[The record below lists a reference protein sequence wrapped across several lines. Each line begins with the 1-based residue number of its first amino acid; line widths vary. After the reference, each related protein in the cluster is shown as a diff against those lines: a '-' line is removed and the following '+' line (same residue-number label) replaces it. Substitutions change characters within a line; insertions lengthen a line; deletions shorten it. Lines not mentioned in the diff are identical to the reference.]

1 MKLKALKS
9 SVKTTLRE
17 RSVAS
22 ESDIWVCM
30 GGGWCVGESMNQN
43 NIFFGITLVF
53 FHHQNF
59 CVIIFFNFFKLFF
72 LCRLL

>member
-17 RSVAS
+17 RSAAS

-30 GGGWCVGESMNQN
+30 GGGWCVGESNNNN

-53 FHHQNF
+53 SSSKLLRYY
-59 CVIIFFNFFKLFF
+59 FFLFF
-72 LCRLL
+72 

>member
-17 RSVAS
+17 SSVAS

-30 GGGWCVGESMNQN
+30 GGGWCVSESMNQNN

-53 FHHQNF
+53 SSSKLLRYY
-59 CVIIFFNFFKLFF
+59 FFLFF
-72 LCRLL
+72 